1 MQGMADLVVIRKH
14 EWYLTLKQ
22 EEQIVKFL
30 ANTNTAINLFV
41 SSHCVET
48 RLTWEHII
56 LLLVF
61 YTKRNPGHFA
71 ILDPYRLA
79 TYII

>member
-1 MQGMADLVVIRKH
+1 MQGMADLVVMRKP

-48 RLTWEHII
+48 RLT
-56 LLLVF
+56 
-61 YTKRNPGHFA
+61 
-71 ILDPYRLA
+71 
-79 TYII
+79 